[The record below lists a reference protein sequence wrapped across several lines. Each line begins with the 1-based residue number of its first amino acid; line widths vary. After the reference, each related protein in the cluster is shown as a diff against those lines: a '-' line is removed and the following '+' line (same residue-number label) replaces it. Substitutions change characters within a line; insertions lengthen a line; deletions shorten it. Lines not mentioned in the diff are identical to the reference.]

1 MLPALMFFD
10 REIVS
15 GRSVIWFVDNTA
27 ALHSVIKGASSEPVM
42 EDMVARFW
50 LMAHALQVKV
60 WVEYVDSGAN
70 WSDGI
75 SRSFEKDRFVMEQ
88 GFKVRELTDPL
99 QWLRYDLSD
108 VLALPRAPTGLPN

>member
-1 MLPALMFFD
+1 M
-10 REIVS
+10 
-15 GRSVIWFVDNTA
+15 GGSVIWFVDNTA

-50 LMAHALQVKV
+50 LMAHALQAKV

-75 SRSFEKDRFVMEQ
+75 SRSFAKDAFVIKQ
-88 GFKVRELTDPL
+88 GFAVRELQNPL
-99 QWLRYDLSD
+99 QWLQYDLSV
-108 VLALPRAPTGLPN
+108 VLAIPRAPTGLPN